1 MINNQTKGNTQL
13 QSLSALK
20 HLDISAVIFKP
31 APKVNIYLR
40 TPTYRKR
47 KSISLKGMTDSECY

>member
-1 MINNQTKGNTQL
+1 MINKQLTGNTQL
-13 QSLSALK
+13 QPLSALK

-31 APKVNIYLR
+31 APRVNIYLR

-47 KSISLKGMTDSECY
+47 KSIKIIGTNAECY